1 MSEVPTSPRVPGK
14 SIFPSL
20 SIAFVSSNADFIRG
34 RLVKDRSTGQP
45 KLNCRNWECGVL
57 VPVTA
62 PGGRKYSLASNDTT
76 ATLDT
81 TSSTELPAQQLP
93 ARIFQ
98 GTVPVPMKI
107 PGADLTENRPPWFF
121 QG

>member
-1 MSEVPTSPRVPGK
+1 MSEVPTSPRVPGEFI
-14 SIFPSL
+14 SRHFL
-20 SIAFVSSNADFIRG
+20 LLLFQDNANFIRG

-76 ATLDT
+76 ATLDS

-93 ARIFQ
+93 AKIFQ
-98 GTVPVPMKI
+98 DTVPVPMKI